1 MVSII
6 GRLKSLFFHSVR
18 DPLRGKL
25 SLSRFT
31 FDLTQ
36 SLQHDDRRP
45 LDELADRSPWESGGR
60 RCCCCRAEAGA
71 R

>member
-1 MVSII
+1 MVFLFQDEGDDDGLYHWSFEFT
-6 GRLKSLFFHSVR
+6 FFHSVR

-36 SLQHDDRRP
+36 SLQHVDRRP
-45 LDELADRSPWESGGR
+45 LDE
-60 RCCCCRAEAGA
+60 
-71 R
+71 

>member
-18 DPLRGKL
+18 DPKWGKL
-25 SLSRFT
+25 SLSHFT

-36 SLQHDDRRP
+36 SLQHVDRRP
-45 LDELADRSPWESGGR
+45 LDE
-60 RCCCCRAEAGA
+60 
-71 R
+71 